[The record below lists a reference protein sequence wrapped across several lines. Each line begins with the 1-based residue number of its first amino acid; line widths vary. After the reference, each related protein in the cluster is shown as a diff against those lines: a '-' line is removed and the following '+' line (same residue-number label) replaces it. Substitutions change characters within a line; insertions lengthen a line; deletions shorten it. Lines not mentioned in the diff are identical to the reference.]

1 MSESSAL
8 GRGMLSPA
16 SATVLVVVAAVLVG
30 CPTYEDRFSGT
41 YRETNV
47 DAVRRQQ
54 TVEVDFFRF
63 GRFARAVLRFYEPRA
78 VANIPD
84 RPYDNETFCT
94 RTQVSRFDPDRRS
107 FSLGLRDS
115 SRTDSGR
122 MRGRIVEGDK
132 LELAVFDSQTGDS
145 IVERKTLVR
154 QNKRPSDVCDMPGDF
169 RIRPTFRLADGS
181 TNAIPGGTDYEV
193 DNPVFTLRWVGLKR
207 ERGDNG
213 NSRLLPKN
221 AAGPSLRIGGGNF
234 DPATQTF
241 DGDLEHLLVPPPP
254 ESIRLD
260 GGETRY
266 AIGHFVVVDDQQ
278 SSGRFRWQP
287 SEEPI
292 VASSL
297 ERGRRPGAPSSA
309 DGFGKAL
316 LFVEGSVEELEDLP
330 LEGVDRV
337 GEGQIPDSHFYL
349 VDVDVRF
356 LRNRILGVILPRSV
370 PDYRSRSVPLKATVR
385 HLDDERSRLPRLFPL
400 DGG

>member
-1 MSESSAL
+1 MNRTPFQHEEW
-8 GRGMLSPA
+8 GRGWA
-16 SATVLVVVAAVLVG
+16 AVVAVVLAGACLG

-47 DAVRRQQ
+47 DPVRRQR
-54 TVEVDFFRF
+54 TVEVDFFRY

-84 RPYDNETFCT
+84 RPYASESFCT
-94 RTQVSRFDPDRRS
+94 RTRVSRFDPDRRS
-107 FSLGLRDS
+107 FSLPLRDS

-122 MRGRIVEGDK
+122 MRGRIVNGNE
-132 LELAVFDSQTGDS
+132 LELAVFDGQTGDA
-145 IVERKTLVR
+145 IVERKTLIR
-154 QNKRPSDVCDMPGDF
+154 QDERPSDVCDMPGDF

-181 TNAIPGGTDYEV
+181 TNAMPGGTDYEV

-207 ERGDNG
+207 ERDESG
-213 NSRLLPKN
+213 NSLLLPQN
-221 AAGPSLRIGGGNF
+221 AAGPSVRIDEGNF

-241 DGDLEHLLVPPPP
+241 EGSLDHLLVPPPP

-278 SSGRFRWQP
+278 SSGQFRWQP
-287 SEEPI
+287 GEEPI

-316 LFVEGSVEELEDLP
+316 LFVEGSVEGLEALP
-330 LEGVDRV
+330 LDGIERIAD
-337 GEGQIPDSHFYL
+337 GQIPDSHFYL

-356 LRNRILGVILPRSV
+356 LRNRVLGMILPRNV
-370 PDYRSRSVPLKATVR
+370 PDYRSRSVPLKATAR
-385 HLDDERSRLPRLFPL
+385 HLGDDRSRLPRLFPL